1 MLRNGN
7 FRLAKFISN
16 YKDVLAAIPAEE
28 RTIKNLDLDKVSIKR
43 ARGQQ
48 WNINTDTFGF
58 KTSPPSGR
66 PANDTRLGCL
76 SSLSSI
82 FDPLGMVG
90 PVLLPAKRVLRKTWQ
105 LKLHWDEKIP
115 EDLLKGWNK
124 WKLLDAT
131 FQLHHFSDASEVGY
145 GTVLEKRNC
154 RRKS

>member
-1 MLRNGN
+1 
-7 FRLAKFISN
+7 
-16 YKDVLAAIPAEE
+16 
-28 RTIKNLDLDKVSIKR
+28 
-43 ARGQQ
+43 
-48 WNINTDTFGF
+48 
-58 KTSPPSGR
+58 
-66 PANDTRLGCL
+66 
-76 SSLSSI
+76 
-82 FDPLGMVG
+82 MVG
-90 PVLLPAKRVLRKTWQ
+90 PVLLPEKRDLRKTWQ